1 MAISGFNKVGM
12 THLEKLFEKIRNQE
26 KLNKKELAL
35 VESALK
41 KKEWKTFTDWSSSNL
56 VSKTKYIKTES
67 FRVKGVKTFEEIPK
81 SKLQ

>member
-1 MAISGFNKVGM
+1 M

-35 VESALK
+35 VERALK
-41 KKEWKTFTDWSSSNL
+41 KKEWKTFTDWSSSNP

>member
-1 MAISGFNKVGM
+1 MAIPGFNKVGM

-35 VESALK
+35 VERALK
-41 KKEWKTFTDWSSSNL
+41 KKEWKTFTDWSSGKPLSR
-56 VSKTKYIKTES
+56 TKYIKTES

-81 SKLQ
+81 SKQQ